1 MKPVKLAFV
10 IAALTLFVLA
20 CNNTNTNPTNTGTQ
34 PTPAPSSSVAA
45 APSPTPDQLAAAR
58 ATYAE
63 SCALCHKENGEGG
76 MVKIENKR
84 LKAPALNSGHALG
97 HSDEDLAKRIATGGD
112 GMPAFK
118 DKLKP
123 EQINDLVRF
132 IRKQLQAGAAA
143 PDKAMT
149 DKDMK
154 DKAPKDK
161 PLPVPP
167 PKQ

>member
-20 CNNTNTNPTNTGTQ
+20 CTNTNTNTNTGTQ
-34 PTPAPSSSVAA
+34 PTPAPTSSIAA
-45 APSPTPDQLAAAR
+45 APSQTPDPLAAAR
-58 ATYAE
+58 ATYAD

-84 LKAPALNSGHALG
+84 LKAPALNSGHALT
-97 HSDEDLAKRIATGGD
+97 HTDEDLAKRIANGGD

-118 DKLKP
+118 DRLKP
-123 EQINDLVRF
+123 EQINDLVAF
-132 IRKQLQAGAAA
+132 IRKQFQAGAAA
-143 PDKAMT
+143 PGKAMT

-154 DKAPKDK
+154 EKMVPA
-161 PLPVPP
+161 PP